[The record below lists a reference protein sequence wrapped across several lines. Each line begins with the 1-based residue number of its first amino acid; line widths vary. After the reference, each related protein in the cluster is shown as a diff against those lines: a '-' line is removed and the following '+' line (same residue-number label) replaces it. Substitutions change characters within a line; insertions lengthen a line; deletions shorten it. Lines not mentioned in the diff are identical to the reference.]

1 MVRFTSAKVQ
11 GQVALFML
19 LIAIPLLLASL
30 APHVGS
36 QASSNAVDLSYQ
48 AFAQLASVYRSGGQA
63 PDLVAKLNSALGMIQ
78 DARIRRAEGDL
89 TDANKLEGAAAS
101 TLQVILAAIPRAQ
114 EEAARDSAIR
124 TVSTVVLV
132 PFVVALS
139 TFIFYA
145 TLRTW
150 RSYERM
156 KLYEMRIVEKK
167 TED

>member
-11 GQVALFML
+11 RPVTLFIL
-19 LIAIPLLLASL
+19 LIAILLLTSL
-30 APHVGS
+30 APHANS
-36 QASSNAVDLSYQ
+36 QASSNPVDLSYQ
-48 AFAQLASVYRSGGQA
+48 AFTQLASVYRSGGQA

-78 DARIRRAEGDL
+78 DARIRRAQGDL
-89 TDANKLEGAAAS
+89 TDANKLEDEAGS
-101 TLQVILAAIPRAQ
+101 TIQSILAAIPTAQ
-114 EEAARDSAIR
+114 EKAARDSTIR
-124 TVSTVVLV
+124 TITIVTLIPV
-132 PFVVALS
+132 VVALS